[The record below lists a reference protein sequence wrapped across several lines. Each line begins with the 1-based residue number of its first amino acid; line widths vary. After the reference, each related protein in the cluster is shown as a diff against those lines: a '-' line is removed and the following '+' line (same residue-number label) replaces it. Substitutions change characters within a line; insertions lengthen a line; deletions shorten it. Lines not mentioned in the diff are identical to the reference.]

1 MNAYLYATLQQEAE
15 TKGVW
20 IDTQSDGVMRGR
32 DSDNTNKKER
42 VSRALSWYEVSKESD
57 SGSDERLVFSIIAFN
72 ALYEQP
78 WKDIEGEYI
87 RRYGN
92 DPTKPK
98 PSKEDFARNI
108 FYKKMSQTN
117 YRHFLFDWNDD
128 EIKCLEDILSFQY
141 VSVKYWKN
149 EGESPEFVRDE
160 LEEQKRQAKRTRK
173 QIRSGKFM
181 PIKIAIKMIVLLR
194 NQLLHG
200 LSAYKDSYN
209 RTQINLC
216 SEFMFELV
224 GRMIMVVIMD
234 DSQSWGKVSYP
245 PQQSPDVPLDEIQE
259 LKGD

>member
-42 VSRALSWYEVSKESD
+42 VSRALSWYKAGEHNKD
-57 SGSDERLVFSIIAFN
+57 KADARLIFSFIAFN

-78 WKDIEGEYI
+78 WQDIEGECI

-92 DPTKPK
+92 DHKL
-98 PSKEDFARNI
+98 SKEDFAREI
-108 FYKKMSQTN
+108 FYEKMSQAN
-117 YRHFLFDWNDD
+117 HRHFLFDWNDD
-128 EIKCLEDILSFQY
+128 EIKCLVDILSFQY
-141 VSVKYWKN
+141 VSDKYWKN

-160 LEEQKRQAKRTRK
+160 LEKQKRQAKNRTHK
-173 QIRSGKFM
+173 QISKEDFA
-181 PIKIAIKMIVLLR
+181 PINLAIKKITLLR

-216 SEFMFELV
+216 SEFMFALV
-224 GRMIMVVIMD
+224 GCMIMVVIMD
-234 DSQSWGKVSYP
+234 DRQSWGKVSYP
-245 PQQSPDVPLDEIQE
+245 PQKSPDETLYEIQE